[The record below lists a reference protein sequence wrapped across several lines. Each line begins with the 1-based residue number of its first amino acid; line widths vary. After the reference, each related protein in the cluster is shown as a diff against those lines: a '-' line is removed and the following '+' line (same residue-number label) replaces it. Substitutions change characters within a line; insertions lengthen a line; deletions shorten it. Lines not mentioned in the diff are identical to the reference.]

1 MVRGMPAEKAGLLP
15 GDRIVSVEG
24 AAVETFA
31 EMRAAIKRR
40 GAAALALFLLT
51 LDGLFTCRVLLIT
64 HDIDA
69 LTPRILLETMK
80 RRTA

>member
-1 MVRGMPAEKAGLLP
+1 MNGRICLSFSLCWGVLSALALRYVQPLLA
-15 GDRIVSVEG
+15 SL
-24 AAVETFA
+24 AA
-31 EMRAAIKRR
+31 RLPS

-51 LDGLFTCRVLLIT
+51 LDGLFTCRVLLLT

-80 RRTA
+80 RRTV